1 MKRTNA
7 GLTFMQECR
16 ETIDRIRQNNTELT
30 PLNYFL
36 NLALKW
42 HAEFEKTQQS
52 NADEDTSVSRKT
64 VSKRTPI
71 VVVLGT
77 SVPEQLLYAF
87 DTPPMFV
94 TGGSHQSCAWSD
106 DVLPRDSDPVSR
118 SILGYAIRLSERT
131 DILPLFIVPITNDN
145 MRKIAYY
152 LSDIGQQVFS
162 INIPPNKD
170 NALCERAFIR
180 SIEDMMEAVSSHLK
194 KSFTA
199 SALRKSDELV
209 SRAKSLM
216 VKLRSAA
223 AYNPAITDEAVLIVL
238 NSYYYT
244 NDLSS
249 WISNLELLCALLEVK
264 AKHETNRIRLSSHEA
279 ALGSSVLDRAYTPKV
294 LIIGSSVLF
303 PAYKVPELVAACGL
317 SIHQCVDAVSPCES
331 VCLDEGRRGS
341 ASSMVKQIARKY
353 MLHDASSA
361 YVVNDCLE
369 RSIRQLIASGEVEGV
384 ICHILKGHIEYD
396 FELNRMESIFDDA
409 DIPVFRLETDYQY
422 QDLEQLRIRLE
433 AFGEMLNQRMLV
445 RARAV
450 SA

>member
-1 MKRTNA
+1 MKRANA
-7 GLTFMQECR
+7 GLTFMQECM
-16 ETIDRIRQNNTELT
+16 ETIDRIRQDNAELT
-30 PLNYFL
+30 PLNHFL
-36 NLALKW
+36 NLAVKW
-42 HAEFEKTQQS
+42 HAEFEKTHQS
-52 NADEDTSVSRKT
+52 NADEELSVSRKAR
-64 VSKRTPI
+64 SRRTPI

-87 DTPPMFV
+87 DTPPLFV

-152 LSDIGQQVFS
+152 LSDIGQRVFS

-170 NALCERAFIR
+170 NALCEKAFIR
-180 SIEDMMEAVSSHLK
+180 SISDMVEAVSSHLK

-199 SALRKSDELV
+199 SELRKSDELV
-209 SRAKSLM
+209 SRAKALT

-244 NDLSS
+244 NDLQG
-249 WISNLELLCALLEVK
+249 WISNLELLISLLEVK
-264 AKHETNRIRLSSHEA
+264 ARRETVRIRPSLNEA
-279 ALGSSVLDRAYTPKV
+279 AAGSSAVNRAHAPKV
-294 LIIGSSVLF
+294 LVIGSSVLF

-317 SIHQCVDAVSPCES
+317 SIHQCVDSVSPCES

-353 MLHDASSA
+353 MLHDASAA
-361 YVVNDCLE
+361 YVVNECLE
-369 RSIRQLIASGEVEGV
+369 RNIKQLIASGEVEGV

-396 FELNRMESIFDDA
+396 FELNRMESVFDDA

-433 AFGEMLNQRMLV
+433 AFGEMLNQRRIV
-445 RARAV
+445 RARAA